1 MNLQQLLLM
10 LLAGGSQNQ
19 LGVNQQ
25 NPLLQLLAGGQ
36 QQDPTQQLIA
46 ALSGATGVQQNAL
59 NPQLLALLMG
69 NQPAPQNNMSSQ
81 LLQLL
86 TTGQVSNKEEPDTSK
101 LVELLQKLTGQQ
113 KEKTPEEQLVEL
125 FKGSKSEGD
134 DDDVLS
140 RLQKQFEQNNQQAS
154 SEADLTEAIEFGL
167 KFDKFVQENDE
178 MFPTWFNV
186 DEIKEDVDKWAK
198 TPSERSQGLAAATVR
213 AFFKNTEM
221 LDLLEERDRN
231 TVQEKIIKDGI
242 KSHEI
247 DRKMAWP
254 LIERAIFNKNKFS
267 EMGNHVPAG
276 KEEKAIEDYG
286 SIFEIGQQA
295 NNAESA

>member
-1 MNLQQLLLM
+1 MNPT
-10 LLAGGSQNQ
+10 LLA
-19 LGVNQQ
+19 
-25 NPLLQLLAGGQ
+25 LLQLLAGGQ
-36 QQDPTQQLIA
+36 SQPQNPLLELLGGGNQQPDLTQLLSSI
-46 ALSGATGVQQNAL
+46 LSGATGQSQSAL
-59 NPQLLALLMG
+59 SPQLLSLLTG
-69 NQPAPQNNMSSQ
+69 HQSAPKNNLNSQ

-86 TTGQVSNKEEPDTSK
+86 TTGQAPKKEETDSTQ
-101 LVELLQKLTGQQ
+101 LLDLLQKLTGQK
-113 KEKTPEEQLVEL
+113 KEKTPEEQLAEL
-125 FKGSKSEGD
+125 LKSKKSEGD
-134 DDDVLS
+134 DDDVLA
-140 RLQKQFEQNNQQAS
+140 RLQQQFEQNNQQAS

-167 KFDKFVQENDE
+167 KYDKFVQENDE

-231 TVQEKIIKDGI
+231 TVKDQIIKEGI

-247 DRKMAWP
+247 DRKLAWP
-254 LIERAIFNKNKFS
+254 LIERAIFNKNKLS
-267 EMGNHVPAG
+267 EMGSHVPAG